1 MALTELP
8 LHLPGR
14 LYRCPMPFSEF
25 DRAGLLIDLFELNE
39 ISLVVVL
46 AEAQECLDVARC
58 DLIGLYRSRSL
69 EVIHLPMRDFTAGK
83 GEPIAPYVQRV
94 HQELRAGRHVA
105 VHCRAGMGRTGMF
118 AACLAREVLGLS
130 GTEAIGWIRR
140 LVPGA
145 VETRGQEDLVRAY
158 PGGGACP

>member
-8 LHLPGR
+8 LNLPGR

-25 DRAGLLIDLFELNE
+25 DRAGLLVDLFTLNE

-58 DLIGLYRSRSL
+58 DLIGLYRSRSM
-69 EVIHLPMRDFTAGK
+69 EVIHLPIRDFTAGN
-83 GEPIAPYVQRV
+83 GELIHPYVRRV
-94 HQELRAGRHVA
+94 LDELRTGRHVA
-105 VHCRAGMGRTGMF
+105 IHCHAGIGRTGMF

-130 GTEAIGWIRR
+130 GNEAIVWIRR

-145 VETRGQEDLVRAY
+145 VESRGQEDLVRAY
-158 PGGGACP
+158 PG